1 MGGMDTLPL
10 RRSMTVP
17 RAVRLLLLLLKGWRQ
32 HIAAGWRWMARTE
45 EEKFL
50 AGATGLDDLER
61 RLKAL
66 ERRAG
71 AGEVLP
77 PAGSP
82 WHW

>member
-1 MGGMDTLPL
+1 MDTLPL
-10 RRSMTVP
+10 GLSISAP
-17 RAVRLLLLLLKGWRQ
+17 RVARLLLRKGWRQ
-32 HIAAGWRWMARTE
+32 RIAAAWRWTVRTE

>member
-1 MGGMDTLPL
+1 MVRAMDTLPL
-10 RRSMTVP
+10 RRSIPAP
-17 RAVRLLLLLLKGWRQ
+17 RAVRLQRLQRWRQ
-32 HIAAGWRWMARTE
+32 RIAAGWRWMLRSE

-66 ERRAG
+66 ERRGGAAG
-71 AGEVLP
+71 ALP
-77 PAGSP
+77 PAASP

>member
-1 MGGMDTLPL
+1 MDTLPL
-10 RRSMTVP
+10 GRSISAP
-17 RAVRLLLLLLKGWRQ
+17 RVARLLLRKGWRQ
-32 HIAAGWRWMARTE
+32 RIAAAWRWMVRTE

-77 PAGSP
+77 PARSP